1 VTLRT
6 RLVIG
11 LLVLTAAGLITL
23 AAVTYAEQR
32 SFLFD
37 RVDQQA
43 QSARFPVSAQL
54 DRAGANVP
62 GGIGRDAGRPPLGD
76 DHGGPPHGALPAG
89 YAVGQRRD
97 AHGNVLGNTVVV
109 RGAGQQELPAPRF
122 PAQIRTGQEV
132 TVSAVGNS
140 GLKYRV
146 YAFPTLDQPGSTL
159 VAIPL
164 GDVTSTLHRL
174 LRVEALVI
182 GAVLIAL
189 GGLAWWVVRLG
200 LRPLE
205 RMGHTAGAIAA
216 GELSE
221 RGEHADSDTEVG
233 WLGLAL
239 NEMLSQIETAFA
251 ERTASENRL
260 RRFLADAS
268 HELRTPLVS
277 IRGYAELFR
286 IGAARDQD
294 ETEKAMRRIEEEA
307 RRMGVLVEDMLTLAR
322 LDEVREPVR
331 EPVDLERVA
340 ADAVEDAR
348 AVAPERSIE
357 LVADTPARVLGD
369 PHQLGQVMANLMR
382 NALTHTPAAP
392 PSGARGQRRR
402 RRPAGG
408 ARPRPRPPARRSRR
422 PVRAL
427 LARGSRARARRGRRR
442 GPRPR
447 DRGGDRGRPR
457 RQRDRVDRGRRGC
470 LVPGQAADAPARDC
484 REPAAVLI
492 ASSTSAG
499 AVAMATIARNQVV
512 PASVPSPRECTRP
525 RIQASAV

>member
-1 VTLRT
+1 MTLRT

-11 LLVLTAAGLITL
+11 LLVLSAAGLITL

-62 GGIGRDAGRPPLGD
+62 GGMEPHAGGPPHGD
-76 DHGGPPHGALPAG
+76 DHGGPPHDGLPAG

-97 AHGNVLGNTVVV
+97 AQGNVLGNSVVV
-109 RGAGQQELPAPRF
+109 RGAGQQKLPAPRF
-122 PAQIRTGQEV
+122 PAQIRTGQVV

-146 YAFPTLDQPGSTL
+146 YAYPTLDQPGSTL

-174 LRVEALVI
+174 LRVEAFVI
-182 GAVLIAL
+182 AAVLIAL

-200 LRPLE
+200 LRPLD

-216 GELSE
+216 GELSQRVE
-221 RGEHADSDTEVG
+221 PADSRTEVG
-233 WLGLAL
+233 RLGLAL

-286 IGAARDQD
+286 IGAARDRD
-294 ETEKAMRRIEEEA
+294 DTEKAMRRIEEEA

-348 AVAPERSIE
+348 AVAPARSIE
-357 LVADTPARVLGD
+357 LVADTPGRVLAD
-369 PHQLGQVMANLMR
+369 PHQLRQVMANLMR
-382 NALTHTPAAP
+382 NALTHTPAGTAIEVRVASDGDDALLEVRDHGRGLP
-392 PSGARGQRRR
+392 PGDPAELFERFWRAEPGRERAAGGGAGLGLAIVAGIVDAHGGSVTASNADGGGASFLIRLPA
-402 RRPAGG
+402 RRPAT
-408 ARPRPRPPARRSRR
+408 
-422 PVRAL
+422 V
-427 LARGSRARARRGRRR
+427 
-442 GPRPR
+442 
-447 DRGGDRGRPR
+447 
-457 RQRDRVDRGRRGC
+457 
-470 LVPGQAADAPARDC
+470 
-484 REPAAVLI
+484 
-492 ASSTSAG
+492 ASP
-499 AVAMATIARNQVV
+499 Q
-512 PASVPSPRECTRP
+512 PS
-525 RIQASAV
+525 